1 MISFGSD
8 IMMNV
13 ILIIQIVA
21 MVLELIVKGLSES
34 ETVRKASRAFNV
46 SESFKGGKFS
56 ERVY

>member
-1 MISFGSD
+1 
-8 IMMNV
+8 MMNV

-34 ETVRKASRAFNV
+34 ETVRKASRTFNV